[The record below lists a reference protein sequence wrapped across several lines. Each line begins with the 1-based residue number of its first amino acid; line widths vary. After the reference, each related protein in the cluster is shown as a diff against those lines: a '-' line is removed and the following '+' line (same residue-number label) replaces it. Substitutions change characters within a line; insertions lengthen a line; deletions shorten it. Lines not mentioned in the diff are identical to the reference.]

1 MRLVF
6 WDIDGT
12 LVRSDGAGRRS
23 LRRAFSEVWGR
34 VPDIDAISFG
44 GRTDHWLAGAV
55 LRENGLE
62 ASPENRKLLL
72 DRYVQVFPAEMA
84 DTTPLLLA
92 GAAEA
97 LAAVAAAGRW
107 HQSLLTGNVRPTAYL
122 KVGHFGLA
130 HHFTWGAFCDGHEE
144 RDDLARHGLK
154 LARERLGSELSGER
168 IVIVGDTTR
177 DIRCARS
184 IGARVIAV
192 ATGADTAEE
201 LAAAGPDD
209 LIRSLAEAEWPDRL
223 RQFEG

>member
-23 LRRAFSEVWGR
+23 LRRAFREVWSR
-34 VPDIDAISFG
+34 EANIDAISFG

-55 LRENGLE
+55 LRENGVE
-62 ASPENRKLLL
+62 PSVENRRLLL
-72 DRYVQVFPAEMA
+72 ERYVTVFPQEMA
-84 DTTPLLLA
+84 DTTPTLMK
-92 GAAEA
+92 GADRAV
-97 LAAVAAAGRW
+97 AAVAEDGRW

-144 RDDLARHGLK
+144 RDDLARHGLALAKEK
-154 LARERLGSELSGER
+154 LGAQLSGDR
-168 IVIVGDTTR
+168 IVIIGDTVR
-177 DIRCARS
+177 DVRCARA

-192 ATGADTAEE
+192 ATGADTMEE
-201 LAAAGPDD
+201 LAKAGPDE
-209 LIRSLAEAEWPDRL
+209 LIQSLEHAEWPAAL
-223 RQFEG
+223 RRFE